1 MKGAFSSCKGI
12 MIYDTDR
19 EGNQAR
25 YAYYENEKIVV
36 EEGKYEDIKKLKQD
50 HQKDFERDSV
60 MDKIV
65 VGLFLLMVIMSIVS
79 FIVFPLLYLIAVVIF
94 CIGAY
99 FPIIVLLF
107 SHINIYNNKEMYHQA
122 RRYHACEHA
131 MLNLLTKNQEINLE
145 NLKNASIYEAECGN
159 VYAGMILF
167 LVLELSCLIVNVV
180 NIGLLKAFVILL
192 ITVILLFINIF
203 NPYNP
208 FKLLQKPTIEQPSDK
223 EYLLVIELVKN
234 W

>member
-1 MKGAFSSCKGI
+1 MMIMK
-12 MIYDTDR
+12 T
-19 EGNQAR
+19 
-25 YAYYENEKIVV
+25 
-36 EEGKYEDIKKLKQD
+36 
-50 HQKDFERDSV
+50 
-60 MDKIV
+60 
-65 VGLFLLMVIMSIVS
+65 
-79 FIVFPLLYLIAVVIF
+79 
-94 CIGAY
+94 
-99 FPIIVLLF
+99 II
-107 SHINIYNNKEMYHQA
+107 
-122 RRYHACEHA
+122 
-131 MLNLLTKNQEINLE
+131 
-145 NLKNASIYEAECGN
+145 
-159 VYAGMILF
+159 ILF

>member
-1 MKGAFSSCKGI
+1 M
-12 MIYDTDR
+12 
-19 EGNQAR
+19 
-25 YAYYENEKIVV
+25 
-36 EEGKYEDIKKLKQD
+36 
-50 HQKDFERDSV
+50 
-60 MDKIV
+60 
-65 VGLFLLMVIMSIVS
+65 
-79 FIVFPLLYLIAVVIF
+79 
-94 CIGAY
+94 
-99 FPIIVLLF
+99 
-107 SHINIYNNKEMYHQA
+107 
-122 RRYHACEHA
+122 
-131 MLNLLTKNQEINLE
+131 E

>member
-107 SHINIYNNKEMYHQA
+107 SHIK
-122 RRYHACEHA
+122 
-131 MLNLLTKNQEINLE
+131 K
-145 NLKNASIYEAECGN
+145 
-159 VYAGMILF
+159 
-167 LVLELSCLIVNVV
+167 
-180 NIGLLKAFVILL
+180 
-192 ITVILLFINIF
+192 
-203 NPYNP
+203 
-208 FKLLQKPTIEQPSDK
+208 
-223 EYLLVIELVKN
+223 
-234 W
+234 